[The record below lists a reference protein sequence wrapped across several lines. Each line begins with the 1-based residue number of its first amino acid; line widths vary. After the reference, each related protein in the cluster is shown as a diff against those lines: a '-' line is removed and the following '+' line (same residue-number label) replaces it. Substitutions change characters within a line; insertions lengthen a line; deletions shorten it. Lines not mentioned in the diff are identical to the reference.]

1 MNRHDRKRKLCG
13 LLLFTQYNNN
23 NVIGR
28 VSINVYLSQRN
39 LSLRFSVC
47 CHFYKITCYS
57 FPQKSMFVYREIFPI
72 SIIIKNRC
80 LQPDLKKNN
89 VYSPYPSNCLI
100 SIPTFNSLVSNVTSS
115 HLQQDLDLWP
125 IAYIYSKQFQRWN
138 ISNHKWNEIFSWLLL
153 RRNWGEK
160 NKQGI

>member
-1 MNRHDRKRKLCG
+1 MCG
-13 LLLFTQYNNN
+13 LFLFTQYNNN

-80 LQPDLKKNN
+80 VQPDFKKYN

-115 HLQQDLDLWP
+115 HLQQDLISDLLP
-125 IAYIYSKQFQRWN
+125 TSIQNSFKD
-138 ISNHKWNEIFSWLLL
+138 EIFLTINEMKFFLDCC
-153 RRNWGEK
+153 
-160 NKQGI
+160 

>member
-1 MNRHDRKRKLCG
+1 MCG
-13 LLLFTQYNNN
+13 LFLFTEYNNN

-28 VSINVYLSQRN
+28 VSINVYLSQMKSFFKIFSMLPFLQNN
-39 LSLRFSVC
+39 LLFIPSKVNVRFSWNISNF
-47 CHFYKITCYS
+47 HHNKE
-57 FPQKSMFVYREIFPI
+57 SMFTARF
-72 SIIIKNRC
+72 
-80 LQPDLKKNN
+80 LKKI

-138 ISNHKWNEIFSWLLL
+138 IPNHKWNEIFSWLLL
-153 RRNWGEK
+153 RKNWGEK